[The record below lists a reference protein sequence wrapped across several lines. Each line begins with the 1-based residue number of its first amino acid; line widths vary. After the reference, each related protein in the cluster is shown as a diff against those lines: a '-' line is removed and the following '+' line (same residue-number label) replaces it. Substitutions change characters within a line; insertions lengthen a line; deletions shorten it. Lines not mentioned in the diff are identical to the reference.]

1 MERVRLNRA
10 LNKEIKY
17 YGLSYLGIIG
27 ATATGC
33 LVWTRFGMT
42 VGIIGFVVGYGFSA
56 YAARGWHSGS
66 VQRFIYWHLPLKNI
80 FGGKYLPESHKRCFL

>member
-10 LNKEIKY
+10 LNKETKY

-27 ATATGC
+27 ALSIGC

-42 VGIIGFVVGYGFSA
+42 IGIMGFVVGYGFSA
-56 YAARGWHSGS
+56 IAAKKWHSGS
-66 VQRFIYWHLPLKNI
+66 NRFLL
-80 FGGKYLPESHKRCFL
+80 YLVYRCLFSTKLYR